1 MALSSSCASSASSCV
16 QTAQSRRRG
25 ASGGSK
31 IGSRVRRGGAACSA
45 LPNER
50 NWGDANTQA
59 VLEGRDSRRQVLTSV
74 GAALTGII
82 ASNGAFETVSP
93 VGGAAMAADF
103 AVVTDAK
110 KGYVFAYPFGWQE
123 VQVDGQ
129 EAVYKDVIESLESL
143 SLTVTS
149 TEKKSIDDFG
159 TPVEAANLFLDK
171 VLTSPATTN
180 SYKLLESRESS
191 LEGYKYYQLEYE
203 QDIKDPSGRP
213 KRRHAISTCVVG
225 NEKLYLL
232 TVGASDRRWGKMGD
246 RLKKVANSLKLLY

>member
-1 MALSSSCASSASSCV
+1 MWRMTVRMALSSSCASSASSCV

-25 ASGGSK
+25 ALRGSK
-31 IGSRVRRGGAACSA
+31 IGSRGRRGGAACSA
-45 LPNER
+45 LPNEC
-50 NWGDANTQA
+50 NWGDTNTQA
-59 VLEGRDSRRQVLTSV
+59 VLEGRGSRRQVLTSV

-82 ASNGAFETVSP
+82 ASNGAFETASP
-93 VGGAAMAADF
+93 MGGAAMAADF

-143 SLTVTS
+143 SLTVTP

-171 VLTSPATTN
+171 VWLGAILFLHSFLPTPAVGPFVQQLPDLLCAALRDTMIVCLMAYGHNCVQFPCN
-180 SYKLLESRESS
+180 SK
-191 LEGYKYYQLEYE
+191 
-203 QDIKDPSGRP
+203 
-213 KRRHAISTCVVG
+213 TCVSTMPGLDIAG
-225 NEKLYLL
+225 NDEL
-232 TVGASDRRWGKMGD
+232 V
-246 RLKKVANSLKLLY
+246 